1 MRQKLVI
8 TDLNKSYGKKE
19 VLKDV
24 NISFDEGKIYSLIG
38 VNGSGKTTFFNCVD
52 GDLVYNGGKV
62 ELEDEN
68 GERRKLKFDDVGLVL
83 DSPMLPDYLT
93 GYEFLYFF
101 ASLHGEKDE
110 KVIDSYF
117 DMVQIKEEDRHRI
130 LRDYSFGMKNKIQ
143 LLCCLIRKPKVI
155 LLDEPLS
162 SFDIIVSHQIKEALV
177 RMKSEHIIVM
187 STHIMQLAQ
196 DISDEIVLLRDKK
209 MQLMN
214 SIDIHSPEFEK
225 YIIEE
230 LSE

>member
-1 MRQKLVI
+1 MGYKLI
-8 TDLNKSYGKKE
+8 ISDFNKSYGKKE

-52 GDLVYNGGKV
+52 GDLVYNSGKV
-62 ELEDEN
+62 ELENEK
-68 GERRKLKFDDVGLVL
+68 GERRKLKFEDVGLVL

-101 ASLHGEKDE
+101 AQLHGETDE
-110 KVIDSYF
+110 KGIDSYF

-177 RMKSEHIIVM
+177 KMKSEHIIVM

-209 MQLMN
+209 MQLMT
-214 SIDIHSPEFEK
+214 SIDIHSAEFEK

>member
-177 RMKSEHIIVM
+177 KMKSEHIIVM